1 MEVDR
6 RVFLATLGAG
16 ALEVM
21 TPEDKAEA
29 LEHYMM
35 DEFDEPA
42 APAKPEVS
50 DSQEQDGPRAPRG
63 TGRLFMPREGLY
75 EPMPDKPTA
84 GRFLQPAFRA
94 GPPRAPERVA
104 CFEDGPA
111 RENGDGLPAARRRR

>member
-29 LEHYMM
+29 LEHHMM
-35 DEFDEPA
+35 DELDKVA

-50 DSQEQDGPRAPRG
+50 DSQEQDGP
-63 TGRLFMPREGLY
+63 
-75 EPMPDKPTA
+75 K
-84 GRFLQPAFRA
+84 
-94 GPPRAPERVA
+94 GPSRDR
-104 CFEDGPA
+104 
-111 RENGDGLPAARRRR
+111 